1 MNGKRVFGFVKPAID
16 AHSLGMFSLAE
27 IIKEC
32 GYTVVLADTEI
43 NSALENLSSKKN
55 LSVFLRWLKNN
66 RITDIGFSY
75 RLDPNDGFS
84 LFSNMMFF
92 LIKNRMLRTGGKSI
106 QNIYYAGLAEGCRK
120 VEQEFGRYAKVFIGD

>member
-84 LFSNMMFF
+84 FF
-92 LIKNRMLRTGGKSI
+92 FKHD
-106 QNIYYAGLAEGCRK
+106 
-120 VEQEFGRYAKVFIGD
+120 VFPY